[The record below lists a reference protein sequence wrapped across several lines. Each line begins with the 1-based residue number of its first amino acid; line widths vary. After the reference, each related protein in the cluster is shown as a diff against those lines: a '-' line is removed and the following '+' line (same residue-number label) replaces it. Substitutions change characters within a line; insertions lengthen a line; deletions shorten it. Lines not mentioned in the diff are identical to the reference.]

1 MSEATIKEKIR
12 EIKGKRTFLVE
23 LLERENLGILRI
35 DVNQALE
42 ELDDL
47 IEEFEKTFPEEKSA
61 I

>member
-61 I
+61 T

>member
-1 MSEATIKEKIR
+1 MSEATIKEKIK

-23 LLERENLGILRI
+23 LLDRPNIGILRI

-42 ELDDL
+42 ELDEL

-61 I
+61 